1 MKRGCNR
8 AEPKIDV
15 DKISDFLKAE
25 IIEHSIMHVDIKT
38 KLSLDNH
45 MLMANTEDEA
55 KIVPQ
60 DNLTPLEALIL
71 RIDNNEKIPTDELIS
86 IVQQIVKS

>member
-1 MKRGCNR
+1 MKPGCNR
-8 AEPKIDV
+8 AEPKIVV
-15 DKISDFLKAE
+15 DKISDFPKAE

-45 MLMANTEDEA
+45 MLMAKTEDEA

-71 RIDNNEKIPTDELIS
+71 RIDNNEKIPTDELIL
-86 IVQQIVKS
+86 IVQKIFKS